1 MCNIFILGHVY
12 HKGGSGWVL
21 KCHNKGHTYTR
32 SDIEF
37 LLLFKICMNFLKP
50 VFVSC
55 NSSAYLCVCVFVSSI
70 RSAFCIKIT

>member
-1 MCNIFILGHVY
+1 MTCVIFLFWDTFTTKEAVG
-12 HKGGSGWVL
+12 GWVL

-55 NSSAYLCVCVFVSSI
+55 NSSAYLCVCVCVVH
-70 RSAFCIKIT
+70 